1 MIDVAVFI
9 VAVCTVASLA
19 ALGVMCL
26 APIIDYI
33 NRKLG

>member
-1 MIDVAVFI
+1 MIDVAVVI
-9 VAVCTVASLA
+9 VAVCTVTSLT

>member
-1 MIDVAVFI
+1 MIDVAILI
-9 VAVCTVASLA
+9 VAVCTVASLT
-19 ALGVMCL
+19 ALAVMCL

>member
-1 MIDVAVFI
+1 MIDVAVVI
-9 VAVCTVASLA
+9 VAVCTVTSLA

-33 NRKLG
+33 IRMLG